1 MNMKIG
7 LGKANTKKMTSKKS
21 SKKSSKKMSKRAAR
35 LHRRN
40 MNKYKKTA
48 YKHHKKSSKSSS
60 KSHVRKSF
68 SHKSV
73 CQLILLA
80 IHAYNKP
87 CSFSQV
93 KKLLIQKMKF
103 KNLKEFQIKKAIKD
117 LVALKCLKDV
127 ATKGSNDSIHRYI
140 FTKKSLPTNKTLKR
154 LRSTRKTQ
162 KNDKILRQKLRR
174 LAHKT
179 NRGGRTYEQVVKDYL
194 DLKSSENGKYF
205 NSIRGY
211 LRKHNMK
218 TNNWILS
225 KVLERLRNKNVV
237 ELKNGKNF
245 STGKEI
251 PSRKSSPAF
260 LKE

>member
-1 MNMKIG
+1 
-7 LGKANTKKMTSKKS
+7 
-21 SKKSSKKMSKRAAR
+21 
-35 LHRRN
+35 

-140 FTKKSLPTNKTLKR
+140 FTKKSLPTNK
-154 LRSTRKTQ
+154 
-162 KNDKILRQKLRR
+162 ILRQKLRR

-194 DLKSSENGKYF
+194 DLKGSENGKYF

-245 STGKEI
+245 GTGKEI